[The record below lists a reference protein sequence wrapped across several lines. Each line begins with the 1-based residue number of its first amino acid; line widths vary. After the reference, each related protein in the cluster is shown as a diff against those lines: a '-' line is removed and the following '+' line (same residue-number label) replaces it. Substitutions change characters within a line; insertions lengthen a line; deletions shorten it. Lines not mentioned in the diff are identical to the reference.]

1 MKPYILFLFFTFF
14 TLSIQAQIDNK
25 KKSFSIPAVE
35 SKKDSADVSP
45 LTPSKPIK
53 NNNTFGM
60 NRPKVAPS
68 LELPKKEL
76 SMFPEEE
83 FGNPGELY
91 SKQINKNISDL
102 KLSEKE
108 VALRNGSTTDQY
120 FGDFKSTAKFI
131 NVVYRDHGYT
141 DGDVIQVRVNDDII
155 HARVF
160 LTGSFKGFKLDLK
173 KGFNK
178 IDFVALNQGE
188 SGPNTAEFRVVDDT
202 GKLISHNQWNLA
214 TGVKATIIVVKE

>member
-1 MKPYILFLFFTFF
+1 MKPFVLFLFFILAS
-14 TLSIQAQIDNK
+14 LSTQAQIDSK
-25 KKSFSIPAVE
+25 KKSVSIPAVE
-35 SKKDSADVSP
+35 SKKDSADISP
-45 LTPSKPIK
+45 LRPSKPIK
-53 NNNTFGM
+53 NNTNIGF
-60 NRPKVAPS
+60 NRPKISPK
-68 LELPKKEL
+68 LELPKKEF
-76 SMFPEEE
+76 SMLPEEE

-91 SKQINKNISDL
+91 VKQVNKNLEDL

-108 VALRNGSTTDQY
+108 VALRNGSTIDQY
-120 FGDFKSTAKFI
+120 FGDFKSQSKFV

-141 DGDVIQVRVNDDII
+141 DGDIIQVRVNDDII

-160 LTGSFKGFKLDLK
+160 LTGGFKGFKLDLQ

-188 SGPNTAEFRVVDDT
+188 SGPNTAEFKVIDDS
-202 GKLISHNQWNLA
+202 GKVISQNQWNLA

>member
-1 MKPYILFLFFTFF
+1 MKPYLLLLFL
-14 TLSIQAQIDNK
+14 LSFSLTALAQIDNRN
-25 KKSFSIPAVE
+25 KSIAIPAVE
-35 SKKDSADVSP
+35 SKKDSADVRAI
-45 LTPSKPIK
+45 LPSKPIK
-53 NNNTFGM
+53 NNTTFGM

-68 LELPKKEL
+68 LELPKKEF

-91 SKQINKNISDL
+91 QKQIKKNLDNV

-108 VALRNGSTTDQY
+108 MALRNGSTTDQY

-160 LTGSFKGFKLDLK
+160 LTGAFKGFKLDLQ

-188 SGPNTAEFRVVDDT
+188 SGPNTAEFRVVDDA
-202 GKLISHNQWNLA
+202 GILVSHNQWNLA